1 MAGVE
6 ASKPVG
12 RQANIYVMTIFLVLV
27 FLLDQF
33 PSDKREKRGPV
44 HYAGIS
50 FIFEFENIRTKY
62 EKYTHNPPH
71 NPIKIIQNE
80 K

>member
-44 HYAGIS
+44 L
-50 FIFEFENIRTKY
+50 
-62 EKYTHNPPH
+62 
-71 NPIKIIQNE
+71 
-80 K
+80 